1 MSMQEEM
8 KKYQDQQIDEIH
20 DLALRLGEHART
32 INNELNHQEVLI
44 HQLDKEVDQN
54 LDKMNFAMKKMA
66 KMLGTSD
73 TKTLCTI
80 IILMVIVVVLFV
92 LVFYT

>member
-1 MSMQEEM
+1 MSMQEEV
-8 KKYQDQQIDEIH
+8 KKYQDEQIDEIH
-20 DLALRLGEHART
+20 ELAVRLGNHART

-66 KMLGTSD
+66 KMLGTSGN
-73 TKTLCTI
+73 
-80 IILMVIVVVLFV
+80 
-92 LVFYT
+92 Y

>member
-1 MSMQEEM
+1 MSMQEEV
-8 KKYQDQQIDEIH
+8 KKYQDEQIDEIH
-20 DLALRLGEHART
+20 ELAVRLGNHART

-66 KMLGTSD
+66 KMLGTSG
-73 TKTLCTI
+73 K
-80 IILMVIVVVLFV
+80 
-92 LVFYT
+92 Y

>member
-1 MSMQEEM
+1 MQEEV
-8 KKYQDQQIDEIH
+8 KKYQDEQIDEIH
-20 DLALRLGEHART
+20 ELAVRLGNHART

-66 KMLGTSD
+66 KMLGTSGN
-73 TKTLCTI
+73 
-80 IILMVIVVVLFV
+80 
-92 LVFYT
+92 Y